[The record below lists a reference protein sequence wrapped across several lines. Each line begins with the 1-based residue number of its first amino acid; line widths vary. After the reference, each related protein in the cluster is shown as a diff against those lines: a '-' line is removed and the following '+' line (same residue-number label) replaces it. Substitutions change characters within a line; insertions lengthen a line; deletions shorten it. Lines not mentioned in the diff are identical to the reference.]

1 MAEALTYNSLI
12 SDVQSYAERS
22 DAEFVSQ
29 LPRFIMLAENRL
41 ASEIRGLGYLRIAN
55 FTMTTGNPVIEKPS
69 RWRETESISI
79 QVGNSKKFLK
89 LRGLQYIQSYWPDS
103 SIKDEPYL
111 YSNYDYEH
119 WLIAP
124 TPDIAYS
131 ATVNY
136 YERPQPLDD
145 ANQTNWTTQ
154 YAPQLLLYATL
165 LEVQPFLKTGERL
178 QEFQM
183 MFDRAAM
190 AVNKENANNM
200 TDRTSN
206 RGQK

>member
-12 SDVQSYAERS
+12 SDIQLYAERS
-22 DAEFVSQ
+22 DAEFSAQ
-29 LPRFIMLAENRL
+29 IPRFIMLAENRL

-55 FTMTTGNPVIEKPS
+55 FTLSLGNPVIEKPA
-69 RWRETESISI
+69 RWRETESLSI
-79 QVGNSKKFLK
+79 DVGNSKKFLK
-89 LRGLQYIQSYWPDS
+89 LRGLQYLQSYWPDTS
-103 SIKDEPYL
+103 LKDEPSL
-111 YSNYDYEH
+111 YSDYDYEH

-124 TPDIAYS
+124 TPDAGYS

-136 YERPQPLDD
+136 YERPQPLD
-145 ANQTNWTTQ
+145 ASNQTNWTTQ

-165 LEVQPFLKTGERL
+165 LEVQPFLKTSERL

-183 MFDRAAM
+183 MFDRAAA
-190 AVNKENANNM
+190 AVNKENVSNM
-200 TDRTSN
+200 TDKSSN